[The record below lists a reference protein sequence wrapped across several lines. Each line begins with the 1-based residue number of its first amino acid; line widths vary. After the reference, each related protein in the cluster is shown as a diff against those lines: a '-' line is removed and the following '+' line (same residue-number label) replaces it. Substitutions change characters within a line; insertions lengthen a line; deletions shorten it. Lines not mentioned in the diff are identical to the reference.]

1 MSDGTSGSLY
11 GCFCKD
17 AQEWQNRAQ
26 RLIFRGR
33 GQPLT
38 PLNECSRMLKKK
50 KNECSRM
57 LQTQGQYLFKTLDIA
72 GVSPHFRSDWLFHT
86 AAPRILLLT
95 VSSAHAK
102 GPASRRLTHPPLTTS
117 RRMTSTFYFP
127 TRSRFSSWGL
137 DFSPAIHSVWIG
149 GCHPFLGLKL
159 AHHLHLIP
167 SLSSPSR
174 FLTHLIAFSPSP
186 ILHH

>member
-17 AQEWQNRAQ
+17 AQAWQNRAQ

-38 PLNECSRMLKKK
+38 PLNECSRMLQIQ
-50 KNECSRM
+50 E
-57 LQTQGQYLFKTLDIA
+57 QYLFKTPDIA

-95 VSSAHAK
+95 VSSAHTK

-117 RRMTSTFYFP
+117 RWMTSTFYFP

-137 DFSPAIHSVWIG
+137 DFSPAIRSVWIG

-167 SLSSPSR
+167 SLSSPSH
-174 FLTHLIAFSPSP
+174 FLTHLMAFSPSP